1 MSKLITKLKS
11 AIFIELTKAFM
22 TKLSLNNRIEC
33 IVDKSERE
41 TDEEEEDDVD
51 SWTMNEFDRARQSS

>member
-51 SWTMNEFDRARQSS
+51 C